1 MPPLRAARIITDYS
15 IRSSLLIS
23 LLSLPLSLPV
33 SFPPPPLVSQNAT
46 CPGIPAVY
54 FVGSTA
60 RANDSGLPSLSFSS
74 SSTRPNVSA
83 PRWTGRAI
91 HSSSLSL
98 SLYLY
103 FSALTL
109 SRFKSINRF
118 LRNDPPPSFL
128 SPEERREGAARFV
141 TVTPHQRHN
150 LRGYKTIKIEED
162 FIDARSPHNL
172 FYYDRPSVGRRYP
185 SQVNTLSVYEAARI
199 RRVITERRGSV
210 VEKERERERR
220 GRRRRVIDSRYL
232 NVSIK
237 PALTHAN
244 FDPRL
249 RCRNEASIFSDSQ
262 PVYKYFFRRRVSRI
276 EWISDRETES

>member
-1 MPPLRAARIITDYS
+1 MLHKTRSTSVTIERAGVNSLHGTSDARDHKREIGPRGSADAS
-15 IRSSLLIS
+15 IKSRSYYYRLFHSLFLTN
-23 LLSLPLSLPV
+23 
-33 SFPPPPLVSQNAT
+33 F
-46 CPGIPAVY
+46 
-54 FVGSTA
+54 
-60 RANDSGLPSLSFSS
+60 PSLSSTFSPRFVS
-74 SSTRPNVSA
+74 SPSPRVLERDLSRHTCCIFRWLDSA
-83 PRWTGRAI
+83 GQRLEPSFSFFFFFFFFDSPQRICTAVD
-91 HSSSLSL
+91 
-98 SLYLY
+98 LY

-210 VEKERERERR
+210 GQREREREREE
-220 GRRRRVIDSRYL
+220 GGED
-232 NVSIK
+232 
-237 PALTHAN
+237 AL
-244 FDPRL
+244 
-249 RCRNEASIFSDSQ
+249 
-262 PVYKYFFRRRVSRI
+262 
-276 EWISDRETES
+276 